1 MPPTEHSAE
10 PTEAAT
16 DTDGDPLD
24 DLLEG
29 RAVSPEIE
37 GPPTI
42 YPLLAD
48 SGNQRVLAE
57 WLDGHDTYRAAD
69 VDTPIADAEFDLCI
83 TDEGALREFGSELK
97 RLKANAR
104 PVLLPVLLLLP
115 EQRTDVIG
123 IDDGEIADNVFATT
137 IDEIVSLPIRQTE
150 LAWRIRALLRLRSQS
165 LQLQARTSKLELFR
179 RAVEDSGHAVYI
191 TDRDGTIKYVNP
203 AFEDITGYSASEAVG
218 QTPQLLNSGEM
229 PDSYFEELWETV
241 LAGDVWSAEVIDRR
255 KDGELYYADQTIAPV
270 TDGEGRFVAFV
281 AVQRD
286 ITERKQREET
296 LERRTQAIE
305 RAPIGV
311 SISNPKEPDNP
322 LIYVNEAFEEL
333 MGYSREEAVGR
344 NCRFPQGENTDSE
357 RVARIREAIEAEEP
371 IAIDIRN
378 YRKDGT
384 EFWNHL
390 NIAPVRDDE
399 GEVLNYV
406 GFQQDVTDRKQREAQ
421 LRILGRI
428 LRHNLRNDINV
439 IQGRAESIQAR
450 CEESIAD
457 EAQRII
463 DKSGELMALAEKE
476 RAITEVLSEPP
487 RPVDIDLEKLI
498 ERVVDDISG
507 RFSGVSIETDC
518 QGELTVSASD
528 HFGTALEELVE
539 NAVVHN
545 DHETTEVGVSAR
557 READNVRLTVRDDG
571 STIPE
576 MERAVLL
583 GDEGQTAT
591 FHGSG
596 LGLWLVNLIVSR
608 TGGSISHEPNGAGG
622 NVVEIVLPQ

>member
-16 DTDGDPLD
+16 ETDGDPLD

-37 GPPTI
+37 GQPTI

-83 TDEGALREFGSELK
+83 TDEGALRESGRELE
-97 RLKANAR
+97 RLKADAR

-115 EQRTDVIG
+115 EKRTDVIG

-165 LQLQARTSKLELFR
+165 LRLQARTSKLELFR
-179 RAVEDSGHAVYI
+179 QAVEDSGHAVYI

-203 AFEDITGYSASEAVG
+203 AFEEITGYSAAEAIG

-229 PDSYFEELWETV
+229 PDSYFEDLWETV

-255 KDGELYYADQTIAPV
+255 KGGELYYADQTIAPV
-270 TDGEGRFVAFV
+270 TDDEGQFVAFV

-476 RAITEVLSEPP
+476 RAITDVLSEPP

-498 ERVVDDISG
+498 ERVVADISG

-518 QGELTVSASD
+518 QGELTVSVSD

-557 READNVRLTVRDDG
+557 REAENVRITVRDDG

-576 MERAVLL
+576 MERDVLL
-583 GDEGQTAT
+583 GEETQTAT
-591 FHGSG
+591 YHGSG

-608 TGGSISHEPNGAGG
+608 AGGSISHEPNGADG